1 MFRINSQSRFAL
13 FFFFYYGYL
22 GIVSPYLSLYFDAIG
37 FTAIQISLL
46 MSMLQITRIMGPFAW
61 GWLADFRQDRI
72 GIMRVT
78 AVISL
83 ILFTGIFYLQSFW
96 PILLWMFLLNTF
108 SSSLTP
114 LGEAATLH
122 ALQKENAFESRYG
135 KLRLWGSIGFM
146 FAVFAGGYW
155 FESQGISS
163 LTWVGWILLACVTL
177 CTWILWEPPMT
188 GQPLSS
194 GQMRHIIKR
203 PEVLWFFS
211 STFWMIF
218 AHASL
223 YVFYSLYLVK
233 LGYGKEMIGFFWL
246 IGVGAEVIYFY
257 FQKRVYLKMSAR
269 RIIEI
274 SFLIGIVRFV
284 VIAYVPAF
292 WPLLIVQIYHA
303 ATFAAH
309 HSASIQLMLTWF
321 QGPTQARGQ
330 ALYTT
335 VAYGLGGSIGGVV
348 AGWVWDSFGPAHAF
362 GLSAVACIFGYFSIR
377 QSSRTAT
384 TTAATTTAATT
395 TAATTSSASGVLD
408 KK

>member
-1 MFRINSQSRFAL
+1 MFRIPLMFRINSQSRFAL

-146 FAVFAGGYW
+146 FAVFAG
-155 FESQGISS
+155 
-163 LTWVGWILLACVTL
+163 
-177 CTWILWEPPMT
+177 
-188 GQPLSS
+188 
-194 GQMRHIIKR
+194 II
-203 PEVLWFFS
+203 
-211 STFWMIF
+211 
-218 AHASL
+218 
-223 YVFYSLYLVK
+223 
-233 LGYGKEMIGFFWL
+233 
-246 IGVGAEVIYFY
+246 
-257 FQKRVYLKMSAR
+257 
-269 RIIEI
+269 
-274 SFLIGIVRFV
+274 
-284 VIAYVPAF
+284 
-292 WPLLIVQIYHA
+292 
-303 ATFAAH
+303 
-309 HSASIQLMLTWF
+309 
-321 QGPTQARGQ
+321 
-330 ALYTT
+330 
-335 VAYGLGGSIGGVV
+335 
-348 AGWVWDSFGPAHAF
+348 
-362 GLSAVACIFGYFSIR
+362 
-377 QSSRTAT
+377 
-384 TTAATTTAATT
+384 
-395 TAATTSSASGVLD
+395 
-408 KK
+408 